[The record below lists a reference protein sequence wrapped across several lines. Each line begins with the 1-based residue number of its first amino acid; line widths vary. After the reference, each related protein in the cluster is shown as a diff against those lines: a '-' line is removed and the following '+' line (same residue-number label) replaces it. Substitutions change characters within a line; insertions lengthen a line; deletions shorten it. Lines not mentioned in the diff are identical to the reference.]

1 VIPNQMNVTPRYD
14 QITIDQEKSKNTLQ
28 QILSPNKEDAVV
40 WIHQDAWFH
49 LGNFTKYSEFT
60 YTLKKEGNGLYV
72 FLLSGTL
79 MVDTYT
85 LSARD
90 GIGITA
96 FEQLNFKA
104 GSDLSVLLM
113 EVPMLKF

>member
-1 VIPNQMNVTPRYD
+1 M
-14 QITIDQEKSKNTLQ
+14 Q
-28 QILSPNKEDAVV
+28 QLLSPNKEDAGV

-49 LGNFTKYSEFT
+49 LGNFSKDSEFA

-79 MVDTYT
+79 MVDTFT

-90 GIGITA
+90 GIGITE
-96 FEQLNFKA
+96 FEKLDFKA
-104 GSDLSVLLM
+104 SSDLSVLLM

>member
-1 VIPNQMNVTPRYD
+1 
-14 QITIDQEKSKNTLQ
+14 
-28 QILSPNKEDAVV
+28 
-40 WIHQDAWFH
+40 
-49 LGNFTKYSEFT
+49 
-60 YTLKKEGNGLYV
+60 
-72 FLLSGTL
+72 

-96 FEQLNFKA
+96 FEQINFKA